1 MLINFIICHG
11 LGSCNMGSFILC
23 LWMFRMQSIQALIG
37 MNIKLARTKRT
48 ISQAELASRLGIE
61 ASYLSRIERGNVPIS
76 CVRIYQIIKI
86 LNCDLEEIFPTP
98 SEVDIQVG
106 KNK

>member
-1 MLINFIICHG
+1 M
-11 LGSCNMGSFILC
+11 S
-23 LWMFRMQSIQALIG
+23 RMKPVQTLIG

-48 ISQAELASRLGIE
+48 IPQAELANKLSIE

-76 CVRIYQIIKI
+76 CERIYQIIKI
-86 LNCDLEEIFPTP
+86 LNCDLEEIFPEP
-98 SEVDIQVG
+98 SKVEVQLN